1 MSRFFAVVAVGCM
14 AIAQFS
20 FADRKPQPKAAI
32 PSAATPEN
40 ASSALPALPPPPAGK
55 STVIGGA
62 IRNVD
67 PVRDQLTLKV
77 FGGQTMKIVF
87 DERTQFYRD
96 GIRTPLRDMGPDNH
110 ASVETVLDGTDIF
123 ARSIHT
129 LSHSP
134 EGESQGQ
141 VLSYIPGTGELT
153 VSSGLAHEPI
163 QLRVLAG
170 TPIVRVGQA
179 AFASAASGVSDL
191 VKGTLVSVQFTSG
204 TNGRGIARRI
214 SVIAIPGSS
223 FVFSGNITFLDMA
236 AHTLALLDPRDGK
249 NYKISFDPARFPD
262 SHNLHLGTHVR
273 VTANFDG
280 SHYTASEMTIL

>member
-1 MSRFFAVVAVGCM
+1 MGRFFAVVVLGCM

-20 FADRKPQPKAAI
+20 FADGKPQQKAVNPA
-32 PSAATPEN
+32 AATPEN
-40 ASSALPALPPPPAGK
+40 APGALPALPPPPSGR

-77 FGGQTMKIVF
+77 FGGQTMKIIF
-87 DERTQFYRD
+87 DERTRFYRD
-96 GIRTPLRDMGPDNH
+96 GVRTPLRDLGPDNH

-129 LSHSP
+129 LSRSP

-141 VLSYIPGTGELT
+141 VLSYNPGTGELT
-153 VSSGLAHEPI
+153 VSAGLAHEPI

-170 TPIVRVGQA
+170 TSIVRVGQA
-179 AFASAASGVSDL
+179 ASGSAVSGVSDL
-191 VKGTLVSVQFTSG
+191 VKGALVSVQFTSSN
-204 TNGRGIARRI
+204 NGRGIARQI

-223 FVFSGNITFLDMA
+223 FVFSGNITFLDMH
-236 AHTLALLDPRDGK
+236 AHVLALVDPRDGK
-249 NYKISFDPARFPD
+249 NYQIFFDPARFPD

-280 SHYTASEMTIL
+280 SHYTAGTITIH